1 MRLKAPSTWYNT
13 DQKPPLYLSALVPF
27 YRTGHF
33 LHQTFGKAYK
43 ASKPVICVGNLVAGG
58 SGKTPVVDY
67 IARFLK
73 DSFPAHKH
81 CILSRGYGG
90 DKKGP
95 AFVDRIHD
103 SPDNVGDEPYMLALK
118 HSVAIAANRR
128 QGAELIEK
136 HGYDTIIMDDG
147 LQNPSLHKDVSFIV
161 IDGQTGFGNGQVLPA
176 GPLREPLQS
185 GFKKADAFIVIGED
199 KTDLKAELPQ
209 GIPVFQATIMPQFT
223 PDPHRKYV
231 AFCGLGRPEKFQQTL
246 TQLGTKTVMFKA
258 YPDHFNYTDEDLSY
272 LADTAKELDAMLL
285 TTEKDAVKLPAGFI
299 EEHEV
304 DILPIA
310 IKWEQEQE
318 LKNFL
323 LARIKI

>member
-33 LHQTFGKAYK
+33 LHQTFGKTYK

-73 DSFPAHKH
+73 DSFPEQKH

-90 DKKGP
+90 EKKGP
-95 AFVDRIHD
+95 AFVDHVHD
-103 SPDNVGDEPYMLALK
+103 TPEDVGDEPYMLALK
-118 HSVAIAANRR
+118 HPVVISAHRK

-136 HGYDTIIMDDG
+136 NGYDTIIMDDG
-147 LQNPSLHKDVSFIV
+147 LQNPSLHKDTSLIV
-161 IDGQTGFGNGQVLPA
+161 IDGQTGFGNGQMLPA
-176 GPLREPLQS
+176 GPLREPLEN
-185 GFKKADAFIVIGED
+185 GLTKANAFIIMGED
-199 KTDLKAELPQ
+199 KTGIKAQLPQ
-209 GIPVFQATIMPQFT
+209 DIPVFQAAIEPQFS
-223 PDPHRKYV
+223 PDPNRKYV
-231 AFCGLGRPEKFQQTL
+231 AFCGLGRPEKFQQSL
-246 TQLGTKTVMFKA
+246 AQRGTKTVLFKA
-258 YPDHFNYTDEDLSY
+258 YPDHFNYTDEDLAY
-272 LADTAKELDAMLL
+272 LAATAQELDAMLI

-318 LKNFL
+318 LKDFL